1 MVWVPDAGDGRD
13 PVTTRVGFGAGDLVL
28 LRTIE
33 SLRWAGLVPMLLAVW
48 LRRETLDRG
57 YVAFVVVAAAVLY
70 SLWIAAA
77 LSRRDP
83 RLLSPSVAIIGVA
96 VGAALMAA
104 DGWVFGWQATFDPPA
119 LGAIWVL
126 AAVLH
131 AGVAMGSIAGALA
144 GLAVALARLGGAT
157 APHIVHEPSL
167 SDILQQDPP
176 RLLPTL
182 SLVALYSIVGLGAG
196 YLARL
201 QRRAEEQISAAKAR
215 DEVARTL
222 HDGVLQTLAMFQR
235 RAGDPELVELAR
247 QTDADLRAYLTTDP
261 ERRGTLDAELRTV
274 CTTFARHHGL
284 TPQLLVDDLPKVPAT
299 AVAAL
304 AGATTEALANV
315 AKHAKASRVT
325 VYAGQP
331 EDRPGIVVTVHD
343 DGTGFDTRTLPS
355 DRGFAQSIEARLHE
369 VGGTATVRSMNGHG
383 TEVTLWVP

>member
-1 MVWVPDAGDGRD
+1 M
-13 PVTTRVGFGAGDLVL
+13 TRVGFGAGDLVL

-33 SLRWAGLVPMLLAVW
+33 SLRWAGLIPMLLVVW

-57 YVAFVVVAAAVLY
+57 YVAFALVAAAVLY
-70 SLWIAAA
+70 SLWTAAA

-83 RLLSPSVAIIGVA
+83 RLRSPSAAIIGTA
-96 VGAALMAA
+96 VGAALMAG
-104 DGWVFGWQATFDPPA
+104 DGWVFGWQSTFSPPA

-144 GLAVALARLGGAT
+144 GLAVAIARLGGAM
-157 APHIVHEPSL
+157 APHVVHEPSL

-176 RLLPTL
+176 RLLPTM
-182 SLVALYSIVGLGAG
+182 SLLALYSIVGLGAG
-196 YLARL
+196 YLAHL

-235 RAGDPELVELAR
+235 RSDNHELVALAR
-247 QTDADLRAYLTTDP
+247 QTDADLRAYLTSDP
-261 ERRGTLDAELRTV
+261 EPRGSLHAELRTV

-284 TPQLLVDDLPKVPAT
+284 TPQLLVDDLPKVPSP

-315 AKHAKASRVT
+315 AKHANASRVT
-325 VYAGQP
+325 VYAGP
-331 EDRPGIVVTVHD
+331 PDGRPGIVVTVHD
-343 DGTGFDTRTLPS
+343 DGTGFDISTLPS
-355 DRGFAQSIEARLHE
+355 DRGFARSIQARLHE